1 MTIRTLA
8 PQVDLKDHGSVLT
21 DALKDFDALAQG
33 QEAAELDFFTGE
45 EHSDELPFDESGW

>member
-45 EHSDELPFDESGW
+45 EHSDELSFDESGW